1 MAIQESGQDYLEA
14 ILIIRNRKGSV
25 RSVDIAGELGFS
37 KASVSAAMKTLK
49 AGGYI
54 EMDAH
59 KAILL
64 TPKGEALAPV
74 SYTHLASRSFS
85 PICPGRM
92 PAPFWPGR
100 LFTYACFSLAGGIFC
115 GGPLC
120 KNKELPR
127 LSLPAR
133 AKNCGNCIKEV
144 FL

>member
-64 TPKGEALAPV
+64 TPKGEALAQQM
-74 SYTHLASRSFS
+74 YERHLFLTDWLEYLGVDRETAEKDACRMEHVLSVKSFESIRENVLSQYIKRSDS
-85 PICPGRM
+85 
-92 PAPFWPGR
+92 A
-100 LFTYACFSLAGGIFC
+100 
-115 GGPLC
+115 
-120 KNKELPR
+120 
-127 LSLPAR
+127 
-133 AKNCGNCIKEV
+133 V
-144 FL
+144 

>member
-64 TPKGEALAPV
+64 TPKGEALAQQM
-74 SYTHLASRSFS
+74 YERHL
-85 PICPGRM
+85 
-92 PAPFWPGR
+92 
-100 LFTYACFSLAGGIFC
+100 
-115 GGPLC
+115 
-120 KNKELPR
+120 
-127 LSLPAR
+127 
-133 AKNCGNCIKEV
+133 
-144 FL
+144 FLTDWLEYLGVDRETA